1 LHNKPD
7 NPIIIS
13 AIGNGAKSAGPQ
25 RMGQGRVMARHEMD
39 DARIASATPTKPSFE
54 NFFDL
59 GVMYSTGRE
68 VATDLIAAH
77 KWFNLAA
84 VEGNLEA
91 ATYRQEVAREMSPI
105 EIAKAQRAAREW
117 LRTH

>member
-1 LHNKPD
+1 MTFNE
-7 NPIIIS
+7 
-13 AIGNGAKSAGPQ
+13 
-25 RMGQGRVMARHEMD
+25 MG
-39 DARIASATPTKPSFE
+39 DARIASVAQTKPSFE
-54 NFFDL
+54 SFFEL
-59 GVMYSTGRE
+59 GVMYSTGGG

-91 ATYRQEVAREMSPI
+91 ATYRQEVAREMSSI

>member
-1 LHNKPD
+1 
-7 NPIIIS
+7 
-13 AIGNGAKSAGPQ
+13 
-25 RMGQGRVMARHEMD
+25 MARHEMG
-39 DARIASATPTKPSFE
+39 DARIASVAQTKPSFE
-54 NFFDL
+54 N
-59 GVMYSTGRE
+59 YSTGGE

-77 KWFNLAA
+77 MWFNLAA

-91 ATYRQEVAREMSPI
+91 AAYRQEVAREMSPI

>member
-1 LHNKPD
+1 
-7 NPIIIS
+7 
-13 AIGNGAKSAGPQ
+13 
-25 RMGQGRVMARHEMD
+25 MARHEMG
-39 DARIASATPTKPSFE
+39 DAPMASVAQTKPSFE

-59 GVMYSTGRE
+59 GVLYSAGGE

-91 ATYRQEVAREMSPI
+91 AAYRQEVAREMSPI
-105 EIAKAQRAAREW
+105 EVAEAQRAARDW

>member
-1 LHNKPD
+1 MAHRETVE
-7 NPIIIS
+7 
-13 AIGNGAKSAGPQ
+13 AG
-25 RMGQGRVMARHEMD
+25 
-39 DARIASATPTKPSFE
+39 IAFPAPTKSSFE

-84 VEGNLEA
+84 VKGNLEA
-91 ATYRQEVAREMSPI
+91 AAYRQEVAREMTAADV
-105 EIAKAQRAAREW
+105 AKAQRAAREW
-117 LRTH
+117 LNTH